1 MKSLFILLVSI
12 ILAGCQ
18 LPISQD
24 VLRDQRLEIA
34 IYDEAVLVKQYTAI
48 PGSETHDQ
56 ILRLMRHHKLGWQ
69 PNFVSYAPSVVI
81 KGDGFVINY
90 QGYGATF
97 NGSFGQLRRK
107 VTAADY
113 QFLVSN

>member
-1 MKSLFILLVSI
+1 MKSLFIILISI
-12 ILAGCQ
+12 ALAGCQ

-24 VLRDQRLEIA
+24 ALRSQTLEITV
-34 IYDEAVLVKQYTAI
+34 YDGPVPIKHYTAI
-48 PGSETHDQ
+48 PGSKTHDQ
-56 ILRLMRHHKLGWQ
+56 ILRLMRQHKKGWQ
-69 PNFVSYAPSVVI
+69 PNFVSYAPSVMI
-81 KGDGFVINY
+81 KGEGFVINY

>member
-1 MKSLFILLVSI
+1 MKSLIILLLSMT
-12 ILAGCQ
+12 LAGCQ
-18 LPISQD
+18 LPVSQD
-24 VLRDQRLEIA
+24 ALRGQSLDVTV
-34 IYDEAVLVKQYTAI
+34 YDGPVPVKQYTAI

-56 ILRLMRHHKLGWQ
+56 ILRLMRHHKKGWQ